1 MTDEVTAFLMFTT
14 LCSAFLIGLM
24 LTYTRRLNRLR
35 ATVAVLSQ
43 VNDMV
48 PHRAPTR
55 RD

>member
-24 LTYTRRLNRLR
+24 LTYARRLNRLR

-48 PHRAPTR
+48 PQR
-55 RD
+55 RDQR

>member
-48 PHRAPTR
+48 PQR
-55 RD
+55 RDQR